1 MPNKILVI
9 GPAWIGDM
17 VVAQSLFKLIK
28 QRRPHAII
36 DVLAPDWSRPL
47 LERMPEVQQA
57 WVAPFKHNELKIQAR
72 FNLGRQLKSQDYQ
85 QAIVLPNSFKSALV
99 PWFAGIPQR
108 TGWLGELR
116 WGLLNDLHYKPDNL
130 PLLVQQFT
138 RLGLAH
144 QDTLPTVLPSPS
156 LRVSTITTTQAL
168 QRLSL
173 APPPRPMLALCPGA
187 EYGPAKRWP
196 VEYYAAVAH
205 HYIQQGWDIWLFG
218 SERDQSLAVQIQR
231 LTQHL
236 CVDLTGKT
244 SLGEAVDLLSLATA
258 VVCNDSGLMHIAAAL
273 QKPLVAIYGS
283 SSPDFTPPL
292 TTQAKIVSIQL
303 ACSPCFQRDCPL
315 GHTRCL
321 QDLSPQRVLQ
331 ALQTVLQL

>member
-1 MPNKILVI
+1 
-9 GPAWIGDM
+9 
-17 VVAQSLFKLIK
+17 
-28 QRRPHAII
+28 
-36 DVLAPDWSRPL
+36 
-47 LERMPEVQQA
+47 
-57 WVAPFKHNELKIQAR
+57 
-72 FNLGRQLKSQDYQ
+72 
-85 QAIVLPNSFKSALV
+85 
-99 PWFAGIPQR
+99 
-108 TGWLGELR
+108 
-116 WGLLNDLHYKPDNL
+116 
-130 PLLVQQFT
+130 
-138 RLGLAH
+138 
-144 QDTLPTVLPSPS
+144 
-156 LRVSTITTTQAL
+156 
-168 QRLSL
+168 
-173 APPPRPMLALCPGA
+173 
-187 EYGPAKRWP
+187 
-196 VEYYAAVAH
+196 
-205 HYIQQGWDIWLFG
+205 LFG